1 MSQSTTR
8 GSRLSRP
15 LSVLGL
21 VGYYPTN
28 YLIEIHPIR
37 RQKDYSFFFDFYSLR
52 INSYG
57 GLRPVSQNYPPPRSK
72 LVYYY

>member
-21 VGYYPTN
+21 VGFYPTN

-37 RQKDYSFFFDFYSLR
+37 KQEDYSSFFNLFSLQKH
-52 INSYG
+52 SYG
-57 GLRPVSQNYPPPRSK
+57 GLRPVSQNYPPLRSK